1 MTLEKTFVFQYV
13 ILQHAF
19 TKSGAK
25 GLHSVGEKST
35 YAGNRLHNELR
46 LKQPVS
52 LSLNKCLIF

>member
-25 GLHSVGEKST
+25 GLHSEKST
-35 YAGNRLHNELR
+35 YAGNQLHNELR
-46 LKQPVS
+46 LKQLVS
-52 LSLNKCLIF
+52 LSLNKCLKC